1 MSAIPQ
7 EYIKKFTKEDYY
19 ALHKEGRLSRHT
31 ELLEGVLI
39 EKMTISPKHSF
50 IVSKLHE
57 MLSST
62 LPKTYIIREE
72 KPLSTPTSE
81 PEPDL
86 SIVTGTLDDFRDS
99 HPTTADW
106 VIEVAVTSL
115 SLDLSKRK
123 IYASAGIP
131 EYWIIDPEEGRI
143 FIFSEPTQEGYK
155 SERVVRKTE
164 FIKIPVEPFA
174 EILLDWM

>member
-7 EYIKKFTKEDYY
+7 EFIKKFTKEDYY
-19 ALHKEGRLSRHT
+19 ALHREGRLSRHT

-57 MLSST
+57 LLSLI
-62 LPKTYIIREE
+62 LPSKFIIREE
-72 KPLSTPTSE
+72 KPLSTLTSE

-86 SIVTGTLDDFRDS
+86 SIVKGTLDDYRDS
-99 HPTTADW
+99 HPATADW

-131 EYWIIDPEEGRI
+131 EYWILDPEEGRI
-143 FIFSEPTQEGYK
+143 LIFSEPTQEGYK
-155 SERVVRKTE
+155 REHVVRKSDS
-164 FIKIPVEPFA
+164 IKIPVEPFA

>member
-1 MSAIPQ
+1 
-7 EYIKKFTKEDYY
+7 
-19 ALHKEGRLSRHT
+19 
-31 ELLEGVLI
+31 
-39 EKMTISPKHSF
+39 MTISPKHSF

-57 MLSST
+57 MLSLT
-62 LPKTYIIREE
+62 LLKKYIIREE

-99 HPTTADW
+99 HPSTADW

-131 EYWIIDPEEGRI
+131 EYWILDPEEGRI
-143 FIFSEPTQEGYK
+143 LIFSEPTQEGYK

>member
-57 MLSST
+57 ILSST
-62 LPKTYIIREE
+62 LTKRYIIREE
-72 KPLSTPTSE
+72 KPISTPTSE

-86 SIVTGTLDDFRDS
+86 SVVTGTLDDFRDS
-99 HPTTADW
+99 HPSTADW

-131 EYWIIDPEEGRI
+131 EYWILDPEEGRI
-143 FIFSEPTQEGYK
+143 LIFSEPTQEGYK

-164 FIKIPVEPFA
+164 FIKIPVEPFT
-174 EILLDWM
+174 EILLDWI

>member
-57 MLSST
+57 ILSLT
-62 LPKTYIIREE
+62 LLKKYIIREE

-86 SIVTGTLDDFRDS
+86 SIVTGRLDDFRDS

-131 EYWIIDPEEGRI
+131 EYWIVDPEEGRI
-143 FIFSEPTQEGYK
+143 LIFSEPTQEGYK
-155 SERVVRKTE
+155 SERVLRKTE

-174 EILLDWM
+174 EILLDWI

>member
-57 MLSST
+57 ILSST
-62 LPKTYIIREE
+62 LLKRYIIREE

-131 EYWIIDPEEGRI
+131 EYWIVDPEEGRI
-143 FIFSEPTQEGYK
+143 LIFSEPTQEGYK
-155 SERVVRKTE
+155 RESVVRKTE

>member
-7 EYIKKFTKEDYY
+7 EYIKKFTKDDYY

-31 ELLEGVLI
+31 ELLDGVLI
-39 EKMTISPKHSF
+39 EHMTISPKHRQ
-50 IVSKLHE
+50 IVYRLRRILENILPATKLVLQE
-57 MLSST
+57 S
-62 LPKTYIIREE
+62 
-72 KPLSTPTSE
+72 PLSTPTSE

-86 SIVTGTLDDFRDS
+86 SIVTGTLDDFRET
-99 HPTTADW
+99 HPGTADW

-123 IYASAGIP
+123 IYANAGIQ
-131 EYWIIDPEEGRI
+131 EYWILDPEENRVL
-143 FIFSEPTQEGYK
+143 IFSDPFQDGYRN
-155 SERVVRKTE
+155 ERVVRKTE
-164 FIKIPVEPFA
+164 SIKIPVEPFT

>member
-7 EYIKKFTKEDYY
+7 EYIKRFTKEDYY
-19 ALHKEGRLSRHT
+19 ALHREGRLSRHT

-50 IVSKLHE
+50 IVSKFHE
-57 MLSST
+57 ILSLI
-62 LPKTYIIREE
+62 LPKKFIIREE

-131 EYWIIDPEEGRI
+131 EYWIVDPEEGRI
-143 FIFSEPTQEGYK
+143 LIFSEPTQEGYK
-155 SERVVRKTE
+155 RELVIRKTE
-164 FIKIPVEPFA
+164 SIRIPVEPFA
-174 EILLDWM
+174 EILLDWI

>member
-1 MSAIPQ
+1 MSSIPQ

-57 MLSST
+57 ILSST
-62 LPKTYIIREE
+62 LLKRYIIREE

-131 EYWIIDPEEGRI
+131 EYWIVDPEEGRI
-143 FIFSEPTQEGYK
+143 LIFSEPTQEGYK
-155 SERVVRKTE
+155 RESVVRKTE

>member
-57 MLSST
+57 ILSST
-62 LPKTYIIREE
+62 LTKRYIIREE
-72 KPLSTPTSE
+72 KPISTPTSE

-86 SIVTGTLDDFRDS
+86 SVVTGTLDDFRDS
-99 HPTTADW
+99 HPSTADW

-131 EYWIIDPEEGRI
+131 EYWILDPEEGRI
-143 FIFSEPTQEGYK
+143 LIFSEPTQEGYK

>member
-1 MSAIPQ
+1 MSGIPQ

-39 EKMTISPKHSF
+39 EKMTISPKHRQ
-50 IVSKLHE
+50 IVYRLRRILEEILTTTKLVLQE
-57 MLSST
+57 S
-62 LPKTYIIREE
+62 
-72 KPLSTPTSE
+72 PLSTPTSE

-99 HPTTADW
+99 HPSTADW

-143 FIFSEPTQEGYK
+143 LIFSEPTQEGYK
-155 SERVVRKTE
+155 SERVIRKIE
-164 FIKIPVEPFA
+164 FIRIPVEPFT

>member
-57 MLSST
+57 ILSST
-62 LPKTYIIREE
+62 LTKRYIIREE

-86 SIVTGTLDDFRDS
+86 SIVTGALDDFRDS
-99 HPTTADW
+99 HPSTADW

-131 EYWIIDPEEGRI
+131 EYWIVDSEEGRI
-143 FIFSEPTQEGYK
+143 LIFSEPTQEGYK
-155 SERVVRKTE
+155 SEHVLRKTE
-164 FIKIPVEPFA
+164 SIRIPVEPFT
-174 EILLDWM
+174 EIRLDWI